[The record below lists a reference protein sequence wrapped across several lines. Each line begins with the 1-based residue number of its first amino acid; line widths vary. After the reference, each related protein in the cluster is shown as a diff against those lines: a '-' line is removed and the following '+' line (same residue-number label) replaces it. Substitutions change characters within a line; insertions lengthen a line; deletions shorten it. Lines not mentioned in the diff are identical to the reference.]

1 MTSNRNSSAR
11 VEVSRIASPGLSGEQ
26 RAAIDQPIEHAAGLP
41 GECYTS
47 AEWAR
52 IERETV
58 LASSWTCVGYCH
70 DLALGAVR
78 PVDLLG
84 LPLVIVRDGT
94 GTARVFHNVCRHR
107 GHRLVTEEGVM
118 RKVIR
123 CPYHSWTYSLDGALH
138 STPHIGGHGQH
149 QCANFDNGE
158 HSLWVIRSATW
169 LGMVFVNLDGNGPDF
184 STHIAELEQRWSS
197 FTGVGGLN
205 DVEAAAEDGSLEL
218 EFHANWKLAIE
229 NYCESYH
236 LPWVHPSL
244 NSYSHID
251 DHYNI
256 VGGGWGAG
264 QGTYKFTFSERAGI
278 ELPVFDRWPKN
289 KSAQAE
295 YVALFPNVLLGLHI
309 DHFYSVIVQPVAHNR
324 TRELLQIYYVGNSM
338 ADDKHARDR
347 REMLNGWRA
356 VCEED
361 IRPVEEM
368 QRGRDSTVF
377 DGGAFSPALDI
388 ATHHFHRWVAAR
400 YPDAA

>member
-1 MTSNRNSSAR
+1 MTSKQHPSTRI
-11 VEVSRIASPGLSGEQ
+11 EVSHAASPGLSREQ

-58 LASSWTCVGYCH
+58 LASAWTCVGYCH
-70 DLALGAVR
+70 DLALGGVR

-84 LPLVIVRDGT
+84 LPLVIVRDDT
-94 GTARVFHNVCRHR
+94 GNARVFHNVCRHR
-107 GHRLVTEEGVM
+107 GHRLVTEEGVR

-123 CPYHSWTYSLDGALH
+123 CPYHSWTYGLDGSLH

-149 QCANFDNGE
+149 QCADFDIDE
-158 HSLWVIRSATW
+158 HSLWVVRSATW
-169 LGMVFVNLDGNGPDF
+169 MGMVFVNLDGSGPEF
-184 STHIAELEQRWSS
+184 STHVVGLEQRWSS

-205 DVEAAAEDGSLEL
+205 NLEAVGKDGSLEL

-236 LPWVHPSL
+236 LPWVHPGL
-244 NSYSHID
+244 NRYSHID

-256 VGGGWGAG
+256 VGGEWGAG

-278 ELPVFDRWPKN
+278 ELPIFDQWPKD
-289 KSAQAE
+289 KSTQAE

-309 DHFYSVIVQPVAHNR
+309 DHFYSVIVQPLAHNR
-324 TRELLQIYYVGNSM
+324 TRELLQIYYVGDSV
-338 ADDKHARDR
+338 ADDKHARAR
-347 REMLNGWRA
+347 REILSGWRA
-356 VCEED
+356 VFEED

-368 QRGRDSTVF
+368 QRGRDSTAF
-377 DGGAFSPALDI
+377 DGGAFSPVLDT

-400 YPDAA
+400 YPQVA